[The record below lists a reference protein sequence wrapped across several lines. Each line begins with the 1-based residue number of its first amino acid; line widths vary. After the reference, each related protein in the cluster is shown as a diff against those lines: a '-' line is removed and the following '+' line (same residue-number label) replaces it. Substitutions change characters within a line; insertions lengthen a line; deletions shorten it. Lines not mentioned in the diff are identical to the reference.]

1 MPRGATTRH
10 VFSFRR
16 SYSSEDEPDPKDPE
30 VSDQNPDQRPLEP
43 VALQLRTRT
52 GPRLW
57 WSVGL
62 SVLCSVAAMTAIG
75 CFCALIYPILKGMRV
90 FVRASAR
97 CNIYTSTVSRYLL
110 TFQNT
115 VVSLDYIYLITLDS
129 LSASVKINY
138 P

>member
-16 SYSSEDEPDPKDPE
+16 SYSSEDEPDPKDPD
-30 VSDQNPDQRPLEP
+30 VSGQNPDQRPLEP
-43 VALQLRTRT
+43 VALQLQTRT

-57 WSVGL
+57 WSVGI
-62 SVLCSVAAMTAIG
+62 SVLGSVAAMTAIG

-97 CNIYTSTVSRYLL
+97 VTGAVIFTQEQFRGTVL
-110 TFQNT
+110 TFQIT
-115 VVSLDYIYLITLDS
+115 VDSLDYIYF
-129 LSASVKINY
+129 
-138 P
+138 